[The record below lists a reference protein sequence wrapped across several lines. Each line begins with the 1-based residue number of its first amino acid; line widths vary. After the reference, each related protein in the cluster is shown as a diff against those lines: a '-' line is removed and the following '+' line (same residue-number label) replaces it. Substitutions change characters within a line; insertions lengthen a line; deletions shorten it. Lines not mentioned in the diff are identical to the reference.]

1 MKSPSS
7 SPAPGGDA
15 HPAGASGDPAT
26 DGPQPR
32 DMEIAA
38 SLRLT
43 LNRIVKVMRRETR
56 NDGQLSLTERS
67 TLGLLYPDVQLA
79 PTDIARAEK
88 VTTQSMS
95 QVVNHLAELNFI
107 ARMPSAEDGR
117 KTLLSLTDLGRA
129 RVEQARQ
136 EKQEWLAKAL
146 HEKVTNAEKSLLV
159 DALKILTKLV
169 DEESA
174 RI

>member
-7 SPAPGGDA
+7 SSPAAGPGN
-15 HPAGASGDPAT
+15 HASN
-26 DGPQPR
+26 GPQPR
-32 DMEIAA
+32 DMEIATN
-38 SLRLT
+38 LRIT

-79 PTDIARAEK
+79 PTDIARTEK

-95 QVVNHLAELNFI
+95 QVVNHLVELNFV
-107 ARMPSAEDGR
+107 ARTPSADDGR
-117 KTLLSLTDLGRA
+117 KTLVSLTDLGKA

-136 EKQEWLAKAL
+136 EKQEWLARAL
-146 HEKVTNAEKSLLV
+146 HEKVSNAEKVLLV

-169 DEESA
+169 DE
-174 RI
+174 

>member
-7 SPAPGGDA
+7 SPPGSGA
-15 HPAGASGDPAT
+15 GLPAS

-38 SLRLT
+38 SLRIT

-79 PTDIARAEK
+79 PTDIARTEK

-95 QVVNHLAELNFI
+95 QVVNHLVELNFI
-107 ARMPSAEDGR
+107 ARTPSADDGR

-146 HEKVTNAEKSLLV
+146 HEKVTEAEKDLLV
-159 DALKILTKLV
+159 DALLILTKLV
-169 DEESA
+169 DE
-174 RI
+174 

>member
-7 SPAPGGDA
+7 AA
-15 HPAGASGDPAT
+15 AQ
-26 DGPQPR
+26 GPQPR

-38 SLRLT
+38 SLRIT
-43 LNRIVKVMRRETR
+43 LNRLVKIMRRETR

-79 PTDIARAEK
+79 PTDIARTEK

-95 QVVNHLAELNFI
+95 QVVNHLVELNFVT
-107 ARMPSAEDGR
+107 RTPSAEDGR
-117 KTLLSLTDLGRA
+117 KTLLSLTELGRA
-129 RVEQARQ
+129 RVEQARL

-146 HEKVTNAEKSLLV
+146 HQKVTESEKNLLI
-159 DALKILTKLV
+159 DALTILTKLV
-169 DEESA
+169 DE
-174 RI
+174 

>member
-7 SPAPGGDA
+7 SPPA
-15 HPAGASGDPAT
+15 HGTGSPAS

-38 SLRLT
+38 SLRII
-43 LNRIVKVMRRETR
+43 LNRMVKVMRRETR

-79 PTDIARAEK
+79 PTDIARTEK

-95 QVVNHLAELNFI
+95 QVVNHLVELNFV
-107 ARMPSAEDGR
+107 ARTPSADDGR

-146 HEKVTNAEKSLLV
+146 HEKMSEAEKDLLE

-169 DEESA
+169 DE
-174 RI
+174 